1 MFFAFFRYSGSIVKG
16 RISYNHENL
25 LKMHQA
31 YRLCCQIHGENAL
44 AKTGIPCYKT
54 KKWGGSAMGEGIS
67 DYTKFSVDLRRHMW
81 MAGVETELRR
91 LIWQIA
97 VMGKYISAKI
107 HESNRK
113 LAGFKNIFGEEQ
125 LALDKSADEI
135 LKSQLQFSGFVREY
149 ASEERDAV
157 MQIGKGDEKY
167 FITADPLDGSS
178 LVDTNL
184 AIGTIIGIH
193 KESMFAEGRNTLVA
207 AMYIT
212 YGPLIT
218 MVYSAGK
225 GTHEFVLNKEGE
237 YVLSEEN
244 ITLKERGDIYS
255 LGGLRREWT
264 PEHLKYIEFLDH
276 EGYKLRYSGGFV
288 PDINQVLIKRG
299 GIFTYPALQKSPR
312 GKLRLLYELQ
322 PMAFIIEQAGGKATD
337 GTKDILSIKVE
348 ELNQRSPIYI
358 GSRFEVEKAREFLTG
373 G

>member
-1 MFFAFFRYSGSIVKG
+1 MR
-16 RISYNHENL
+16 
-25 LKMHQA
+25 
-31 YRLCCQIHGENAL
+31 
-44 AKTGIPCYKT
+44 
-54 KKWGGSAMGEGIS
+54 EGIS

-81 MAGVETELRR
+81 KAGVEMELRR

-113 LAGFKNIFGEEQ
+113 LAGFKNIYDEEQ
-125 LALDKSADEI
+125 LDLDKSADEI
-135 LKSQLQFSGFVREY
+135 LKNQLQYSGFVREY

-157 MQIGKGDEKY
+157 IQIGQGNEKY

-178 LVDTNL
+178 LVETNL

-193 KESMFAEGRNTLVA
+193 KESIFAEGRNTLVA

-225 GTHEFVLNKEGE
+225 GTHEFVLNREGE
-237 YVLSEEN
+237 YALSEED
-244 ITLKERGDIYS
+244 IQLKEQGDIYS

-264 PEHLKYIEFLDH
+264 PEHLKYVEFLET

-299 GIFTYPALQKSPR
+299 GIFTYPALKKSPK
-312 GKLRLLYELQ
+312 GKLRLLFELQ

-337 GTKDILSIKVE
+337 GKEDILSIKVE
-348 ELNQRSPIYI
+348 DLNQRSAIYI